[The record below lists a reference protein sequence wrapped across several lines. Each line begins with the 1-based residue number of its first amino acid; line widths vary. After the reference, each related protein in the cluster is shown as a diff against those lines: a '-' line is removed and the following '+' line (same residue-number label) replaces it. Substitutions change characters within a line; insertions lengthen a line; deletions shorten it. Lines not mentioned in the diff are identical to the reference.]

1 MSNVIL
7 SAELIKKIIE
17 ENNYIPD
24 NALNHMTTEEF
35 RSIYG
40 IDALK
45 SFEKGRDLLEFLFG
59 TKGQNEKSLAYSVE
73 CNKRITSFFVEAKP
87 GHATTKIL
95 NYSTGSWKKF
105 KSNIEEDEASIPR
118 LPKL

>member
-1 MSNVIL
+1 MPNVIL

-45 SFEKGRDLLEFLFG
+45 SFEKG
-59 TKGQNEKSLAYSVE
+59 
-73 CNKRITSFFVEAKP
+73 
-87 GHATTKIL
+87 
-95 NYSTGSWKKF
+95 
-105 KSNIEEDEASIPR
+105 
-118 LPKL
+118 

>member
-1 MSNVIL
+1 MICILQGGCVVSNVIL

-24 NALNHMTTEEF
+24 NAMNHMTTEEF

-45 SFEKGRDLLEFLFG
+45 SFEKRKRLIGISFR
-59 TKGQNEKSLAYSVE
+59 
-73 CNKRITSFFVEAKP
+73 NKR
-87 GHATTKIL
+87 
-95 NYSTGSWKKF
+95 
-105 KSNIEEDEASIPR
+105 
-118 LPKL
+118 PK